1 MGVKSLP
8 MKGRGF
14 VCQECGHR
22 FPGWLGRCPS
32 CGTWGSLVEEVGEE
46 PRRRPPG
53 TNSPPP
59 VPLLEGA
66 DEGVS
71 RLSTSMGEFDRPL
84 GGGVVEG
91 SVVLLGG
98 APGMGKST
106 LLLQVLGALSLQ
118 GVSVLYCSAE
128 ESLRQVRLRARR
140 LGLRGPGP
148 LTMATASLEELL
160 REVDRVKPR
169 VLAVDSLQALYTSEL
184 PSPAG
189 SVAQVRE
196 VAARLTPLAKA
207 SGMALFLV
215 GHITKEGVIAGP
227 RLVEHLVDVVLYLE
241 HRADSPYRVLR
252 AVKNR
257 FGSTNEIGVFEMT
270 DRGLQEVKN
279 PSEIFITERP
289 EGSPGSVVMP
299 TVEGT
304 RPLLVEIQA
313 LVAPAPG
320 GIPRR
325 TAMGV
330 DYNRLLLLVGILEK
344 RVGIDLSHR
353 DVFVNVAGGLRV
365 SEPAVDLAAVAAILS
380 SHLDRPSP
388 PSTVVFGEVGLTGE
402 VRGVS
407 YGEERVAE
415 AQRLGFTQCI
425 LPRSTARKVRVD
437 GVRLLGVREVRELIP
452 LLEGRR

>member
-1 MGVKSLP
+1 
-8 MKGRGF
+8 
-14 VCQECGHR
+14 
-22 FPGWLGRCPS
+22 
-32 CGTWGSLVEEVGEE
+32 
-46 PRRRPPG
+46 
-53 TNSPPP
+53 
-59 VPLLEGA
+59 
-66 DEGVS
+66 
-71 RLSTSMGEFDRPL
+71 
-84 GGGVVEG
+84 
-91 SVVLLGG
+91 
-98 APGMGKST
+98 
-106 LLLQVLGALSLQ
+106 
-118 GVSVLYCSAE
+118 
-128 ESLRQVRLRARR
+128 
-140 LGLRGPGP
+140 
-148 LTMATASLEELL
+148 MATASLEELL

-207 SGMALFLV
+207 SGTALFLV

-425 LPRSTARKVRVD
+425 LPRSTARNVRVD

>member
-1 MGVKSLP
+1 M
-8 MKGRGF
+8 
-14 VCQECGHR
+14 
-22 FPGWLGRCPS
+22 
-32 CGTWGSLVEEVGEE
+32 
-46 PRRRPPG
+46 
-53 TNSPPP
+53 
-59 VPLLEGA
+59 
-66 DEGVS
+66 
-71 RLSTSMGEFDRPL
+71 
-84 GGGVVEG
+84 
-91 SVVLLGG
+91 
-98 APGMGKST
+98 
-106 LLLQVLGALSLQ
+106 
-118 GVSVLYCSAE
+118 YCSAE

-207 SGMALFLV
+207 SGTALFLV

>member
-1 MGVKSLP
+1 
-8 MKGRGF
+8 
-14 VCQECGHR
+14 
-22 FPGWLGRCPS
+22 
-32 CGTWGSLVEEVGEE
+32 
-46 PRRRPPG
+46 
-53 TNSPPP
+53 
-59 VPLLEGA
+59 
-66 DEGVS
+66 
-71 RLSTSMGEFDRPL
+71 
-84 GGGVVEG
+84 
-91 SVVLLGG
+91 
-98 APGMGKST
+98 
-106 LLLQVLGALSLQ
+106 
-118 GVSVLYCSAE
+118 
-128 ESLRQVRLRARR
+128 
-140 LGLRGPGP
+140 
-148 LTMATASLEELL
+148 MATASLEELL

-330 DYNRLLLLVGILEK
+330 DYNRLLLLVGVLEK

>member
-1 MGVKSLP
+1 
-8 MKGRGF
+8 
-14 VCQECGHR
+14 
-22 FPGWLGRCPS
+22 
-32 CGTWGSLVEEVGEE
+32 
-46 PRRRPPG
+46 
-53 TNSPPP
+53 
-59 VPLLEGA
+59 
-66 DEGVS
+66 
-71 RLSTSMGEFDRPL
+71 
-84 GGGVVEG
+84 
-91 SVVLLGG
+91 
-98 APGMGKST
+98 
-106 LLLQVLGALSLQ
+106 
-118 GVSVLYCSAE
+118 
-128 ESLRQVRLRARR
+128 
-140 LGLRGPGP
+140 
-148 LTMATASLEELL
+148 MATASLEELL

-184 PSPAG
+184 LSPAG

-207 SGMALFLV
+207 SGTALFLV